1 MLLLCHCASA
11 CHRLASSLPHHG
23 MYNLPVLILQRLTR
37 AVHAAL
43 AVVHYK
49 LGELEQSQD
58 LYARAYDIQV
68 RQANFAPSLAIFCPS
83 GVIACRM
90 PV

>member
-1 MLLLCHCASA
+1 MSSSCWTARLCALVCCGLKAHTRARKGFLLC
-11 CHRLASSLPHHG
+11 
-23 MYNLPVLILQRLTR
+23 
-37 AVHAAL
+37 AAL

-68 RQANFAPSLAIFCPS
+68 APTSAP
-83 GVIACRM
+83 ACA
-90 PV
+90 

>member
-1 MLLLCHCASA
+1 MA
-11 CHRLASSLPHHG
+11 
-23 MYNLPVLILQRLTR
+23 R

-43 AVVHYK
+43 AVVYYK

-68 RQANFAPSLAIFCPS
+68 GLAYFS
-83 GVIACRM
+83 AFLYFVKLS
-90 PV
+90 VS